1 MTSLGPAPA
10 PSLQPLRLEDRES
23 RERERQAA
31 PHKARQKS
39 SSKPGGELEAA
50 ADLGKDEETH
60 QLDERA

>member
-1 MTSLGPAPA
+1 
-10 PSLQPLRLEDRES
+10 LQPLRLEDRES

-31 PHKARQKS
+31 PHKARHKAS
-39 SSKPGGELEAA
+39 AKPDGELEAT